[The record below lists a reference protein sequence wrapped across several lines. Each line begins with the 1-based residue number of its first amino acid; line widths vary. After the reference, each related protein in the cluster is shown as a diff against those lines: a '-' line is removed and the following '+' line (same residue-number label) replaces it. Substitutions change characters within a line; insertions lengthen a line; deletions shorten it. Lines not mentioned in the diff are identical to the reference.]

1 MKNRL
6 GVARDLLRDD
16 GVIFVQCDDN
26 EQAYLKVLMDEIF
39 GRENFV
45 GDFIRKTKSTTNDA
59 KTGVNIQHENCLCFA
74 KIKSNICLLGGQ
86 KDLSGYKN
94 PDNDPNGAW
103 VSSDPSAKSGSE
115 ETGYFAIK
123 NPYTGKEDY
132 PPQGRYWLFSLN
144 TMQKHIDEGR
154 ICFKKFHKENERG
167 FIYKRYLK
175 DLKTTLKTFD
185 SLEFT
190 SNEYMNQVATK
201 ELIPLGFVEIFSY
214 PKPEA
219 LLKRIIEIS
228 TNENDIV
235 LDFFAGSG
243 TTLAVAHKMKR
254 RWIGI
259 EQMDYIESITK
270 ERLKKVIEG
279 EQGGISKSLDWQG
292 GGDFIYMELLPLN
305 KHFKDKIDQAT
316 DSKELE
322 SITKDLIEKA
332 FLDYRVEFKKGFKGL
347 ENLNLEDQKQAL
359 KEILDSNMDYLP
371 YSEIEDEDYEV
382 DKETIELNK
391 IFYEGKNQNT

>member
-1 MKNRL
+1 MSSAASDVYKRQGKNITSL
-6 GVARDLLRDD
+6 D
-16 GVIFVQCDDN
+16 FV
-26 EQAYLKVLMDEIF
+26 
-39 GRENFV
+39 
-45 GDFIRKTKSTTNDA
+45 
-59 KTGVNIQHENCLCFA
+59 ENCY
-74 KIKSNICLLGGQ
+74 SN
-86 KDLSGYKN
+86 D
-94 PDNDPNGAW
+94 
-103 VSSDPSAKSGSE
+103 
-115 ETGYFAIK
+115 
-123 NPYTGKEDY
+123 
-132 PPQGRYWLFSLN
+132 
-144 TMQKHIDEGR
+144 M
-154 ICFKKFHKENERG
+154 
-167 FIYKRYLK
+167 
-175 DLKTTLKTFD
+175 
-185 SLEFT
+185 
-190 SNEYMNQVATK
+190 ATK
-201 ELIPLGFVEIFSY
+201 NIKQVFGEKNFFNYS
-214 PKPEA
+214 KPEA

-279 EQGGISKSLDWQG
+279 EQGGISKSLEWQG

-305 KHFKDKIDQAT
+305 KYFKDQIDQAT

-332 FLDYRVEFKKGFKGL
+332 FLDYRVDPKW
-347 ENLNLEDQKQAL
+347 NLKDLQKLRLEDQKQAL

-382 DKETIELNK
+382 DKETIELNR
-391 IFYEGKNQNT
+391 IFYKDRK